1 MARGKKTAA
10 VKTENIPETQP
21 QTAGN
26 TQDDAE
32 AINLKVAT
40 EKKEEVDTVTTTT
53 DADADVPKSKAKKQP
68 KAKKVVVTESDEEE
82 AKPKEKKQPKAK
94 KVVVT
99 ESDEEEAKPKEK
111 KRAPSAYNIFVKEAM
126 PQLKKE
132 NEALGDN
139 KKSQRD
145 LMKLAAELWNKQKA
159 EKA

>member
-82 AKPKEKKQPKAK
+82 AKPKEKK
-94 KVVVT
+94 
-99 ESDEEEAKPKEK
+99 
-111 KRAPSAYNIFVKEAM
+111 RAPSAYNIFVKEAM